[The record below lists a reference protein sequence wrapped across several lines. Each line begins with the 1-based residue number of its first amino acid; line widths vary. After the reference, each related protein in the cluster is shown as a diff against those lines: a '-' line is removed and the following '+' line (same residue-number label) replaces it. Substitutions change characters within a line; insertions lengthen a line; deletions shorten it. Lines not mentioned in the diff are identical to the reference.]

1 MKKLLSLVLVL
12 VMVSALVGCGQQ
24 EPRLKGSY
32 STEGSAL
39 GYNLVFDEQGHFC
52 LYTQEDGLL
61 AEGNY
66 RQRDGHLYDLSS
78 ITGECSSVI
87 LEEDGVYYIAQ
98 RPAWE
103 SAASYRIDFFQKYS
117 EVPTFTGSW
126 AQDWGH
132 FPEGAY
138 EIAVP

>member
-1 MKKLLSLVLVL
+1 MKKLLSLVLVFL
-12 VMVSALVGCGQQ
+12 TVSALVGCGNQAPQ
-24 EPRLKGSY
+24 LKGSY
-32 STEGSAL
+32 STEDAAL
-39 GYNLVFDEQGHFC
+39 GFNLVFDEQGHFC

-66 RQRDGHLYDLSS
+66 RQRDGQLYDLDSV
-78 ITGECSSVI
+78 TGESSSVI
-87 LEEDGVYYIAQ
+87 LEEDGLYYIA
-98 RPAWE
+98 E
-103 SAASYRIDFFQKYS
+103 SPHGIDFYSKYS

-138 EIAVP
+138 DITVP